1 MMKLKCLW
9 MRKFKSFELRSEKL
23 KPIVFYKKKENYYWH
38 VIKIK
43 IPKYNI
49 SFRIVN
55 KYPRN
60 LI

>member
-1 MMKLKCLW
+1 
-9 MRKFKSFELRSEKL
+9 MRKFKSSELRSEKL
-23 KPIVFYKKKENYYWH
+23 KLIVFYKKKENYYRH
-38 VIKIK
+38 VKK

-55 KYPRN
+55 KYPIN